1 MNNILYIVIAILFI
15 ICFISLFLYFSTL
28 SMLRKR
34 KEKFG
39 INSIEKGWTIYEKIL
54 NEIGTIQN
62 IDSINNDKILILS
75 KHLVNT
81 NNLKKLKIKAELEGK
96 ILSLTSKEFSIKLFL
111 KKLEEELK
119 NKIN

>member
-96 ILSLTSKEFSIKLFL
+96 TLSLTSKEFSIKLFL